1 VNESAQGTTPSAI
14 VDLIDRPSSAS
25 AKDVDERPPD
35 EDSNDAARWALLRG
49 RRSRTIFA
57 AVSYLVV
64 SYVVLYPILV
74 TPVVAD
80 DYTNP
85 FIQADRGGASVLDGL
100 EYGWR
105 GATEGASF
113 RIVGNT
119 AGSFANWLIVYLSA
133 TFDVGISSLYAGL
146 KFVMIMSCAAAV
158 AWCWS
163 SLTQLV
169 GRPLAFPRAL
179 GFVSL
184 TLFTTLQIHAYW
196 SNDPVGNYP
205 LVGFGSTALAFVFLT
220 LVLRFVY
227 RPTPPRA
234 FVATCGAVIAVGY
247 YELNVGA
254 VMGAGIVL
262 ALFIVR
268 RWPDRDVRWRAALG
282 SLAIVMIPAALIL
295 YGRTVT
301 GGQAETYGGTTVRL
315 GRVAVE
321 TFGQGV
327 LSSLPGAAW
336 GLSIRTLGGTLGM
349 VWLAVGVV
357 ALLAGI
363 SFVWLGSYHGHD
375 DGSNDEPDRWM
386 LTAFVL
392 AVITYWIVA
401 VGLQAVTVKVQDEVV
416 AVGYVY
422 TSYAVGA
429 AAVALGL
436 AAGIRVLSTRR
447 AHWRYFGPVLL
458 VLCTVFVLIQLTVNW
473 RLSEQLNALFVPNR
487 LLLDAFD
494 DDAPVP
500 ERCQAL
506 QNWTAGGWPDYYEV
520 GMIEGLEVTYRY
532 YFGEPFCD
540 GFNRPP

>member
-1 VNESAQGTTPSAI
+1 MNESARGTAPSAI
-14 VDLIDRPSSAS
+14 DDVPDRRSSTVEQ
-25 AKDVDERPPD
+25 DVDEVRSD
-35 EDSNDAARWALLRG
+35 DDSGDVARWALFGR
-49 RRSRTIFA
+49 RRSRTVFA

-64 SYVVLYPILV
+64 SYVVLYPILM

-85 FIQADRGGASVLDGL
+85 FIQADDGGASLLDGL

-105 GATEGASF
+105 GAIDGASF

-119 AGSFANWLIVYLSA
+119 VGAFANWLIVYLSA

-146 KFVMIMSCAAAV
+146 KFVMILSCAASV

-163 SLTQLV
+163 SLTQLID
-169 GRPLAFPRAL
+169 RPIPFHRAL

-205 LVGFGSTALAFVFLT
+205 LVGFGSTALAFAFLA
-220 LVLRFVY
+220 LVLRFAH
-227 RPTPPRA
+227 RPTPLRA
-234 FVATCGAVIAVGY
+234 LAATCAAVIAVGY

-268 RWPDRDVRWRAALG
+268 SWPDSDVRWRAIAG

-301 GGQAETYGGTTVRL
+301 GDQAQTYGGTTVRV
-315 GRVAVE
+315 GRVAAE
-321 TFGQGV
+321 TFGLGI
-327 LSSLPGAAW
+327 LSSIPGAAW

-349 VWLAVGVV
+349 VWMAIGVVVLLAV
-357 ALLAGI
+357 I
-363 SFVWLGSYHGHD
+363 SFVWLASFRGHED
-375 DGSNDEPDRWM
+375 ESDAEPDRLM
-386 LTAFVL
+386 VAAFAS
-392 AVITYWIVA
+392 AVIAFWIVA
-401 VGLQAVTVKVQDEVV
+401 VGLQAVTVKVQDEVIEL
-416 AVGYVY
+416 GYVY
-422 TSYAVGA
+422 TSYCVGA

-436 AAGIRVLSTRR
+436 GACIRVFSARR
-447 AHWRYFGPVLL
+447 AHWGSFGPALL
-458 VLCTVFVLIQLTVNW
+458 AICTVFTLIQLTVNW
-473 RLSEQLNALFVPNR
+473 RLSEQLNASLMPNR
-487 LLLDAFD
+487 QLLEAFD

-506 QNWTAGGWPDYYEV
+506 QNWTAGGWPDYYEI
-520 GMIEGLEVTYRY
+520 GMVEGLEVTYQY